1 MPRAMEDA
9 WRHIAFDRVGGARAR
24 RLAVGIL
31 TGAACVSL
39 FGLAAAFLVN
49 DPTPPPEKKKKEKIV
64 DVSLVDEP
72 EGGSGSP
79 EPAVAALPVTPA
91 VAPPPLVQPKLIT
104 TSRTSNTMYDD
115 PKPNPGKG
123 TGTGTG
129 SGSGTG
135 SGAGVGTADFP
146 VPPPPSPTI
155 SVAPPPPPPPAP
167 KAPPKPNPADY
178 DPPKCKR
185 RGIDPGQAKAIGV
198 EGKVIVSYTV
208 TATGAVTNVKAVS
221 GPPELMG
228 LAVQAVSGWSCE
240 PARMKSDG
248 SAIQITKKVPL
259 TVTLK

>member
-1 MPRAMEDA
+1 MEDA

-39 FGLAAAFLVN
+39 FGLAAAFFVN
-49 DPTPPPEKKKKEKIV
+49 DPTPAPEKKKKEKVV

-72 EGGSGSP
+72 EGGGGDP
-79 EPAVAALPVTPA
+79 EPAVAALPVTPP
-91 VAPPPLVQPKLIT
+91 VAPPPLVQPKLVA
-104 TSRTSNTMYDD
+104 TSKPPSNTMYDD
-115 PKPNPGKG
+115 PKPTPGRG
-123 TGTGTG
+123 SGAGSG

-135 SGAGVGTADFP
+135 SGTGVSTAGFP
-146 VPPPPSPTI
+146 IPPPPTPTI
-155 SVAPPPPPPPAP
+155 AAAPPPPPPPAP

-185 RGIDPGQAKAIGV
+185 RGIDAGQAKAIGV

-208 TATGAVTNVKAVS
+208 TVTGAVTNVKAVS
-221 GPPELMG
+221 GPPELSG
-228 LAVQAVSGWSCE
+228 LAVQAVSAWSCE